1 MASVLPAASRAGAG
15 LVVVSVVVVEIV
27 VGVIVVV
34 GTGLVATGVVGMV
47 TVDRVAVEASSSATL
62 ASPAAL
68 VALTA
73 DRPGATAGPAIEIE
87 LALRRRPRADLGQ
100 SGRDPRIGRERFGR
114 EGFGRQ

>member
-1 MASVLPAASRAGAG
+1 MG
-15 LVVVSVVVVEIV
+15 V
-27 VGVIVVV
+27 VGM
-34 GTGLVATGVVGMV
+34 GVVGMV
-47 TVDRVAVEASSSATL
+47 AVDRVAVEASSSATL
-62 ASPAAL
+62 AIAAAL

-114 EGFGRQ
+114 H